1 MSKSKLNSYRFK
13 QFELRD
19 RAITWQQKFE
29 QKNYS
34 CFELMELEQYWRK
47 QAKRY
52 GLIKEFKEN
61 GII

>member
-19 RAITWQQKFE
+19 RAIVWQQQADK
-29 QKNYS
+29 KNYS
-34 CFELMELEQYWRK
+34 YFELMDWEQYWKK

-52 GLIKEFKEN
+52 GLIKVFKED